1 MAAGNQIVVSGARE
15 HNLKDISLELPRDAL
30 VVITG
35 LSGSGKSSLAFDTIY
50 AEGQRRYVESLSA
63 YARQFLGQM
72 DKPDVD
78 AIEGLSPAISIDQKT
93 TSRNPRSTVGTVTE
107 IYDYLRLLWSRVGKP
122 HCPICGR
129 PIVGQSAEQIIDQV
143 MELAEGTRFMVL
155 APVVRGRK
163 GEYGKL
169 LDELRADGFTRVK
182 IDDRVRMLEESI
194 VLDKRYKHDIAVV
207 VDRLVMRHDVR
218 KRLADS
224 IETAVGLADG
234 LLEVE
239 IVGKTQAQDE
249 VEHTKGAKGTRAPS
263 AQIIPGEAPEPGT
276 IFTFSERFACPE
288 HGPSLVELEPRIFSF
303 NSPHG
308 ACDRC
313 TGLGSQMEIDPE
325 LVVPDPSL
333 SISEGAIAPW
343 ANSASN
349 YYEQVTEAIAE
360 LYEID
365 LEAPWEDLSQE
376 QRDVFLNGT
385 NGEPVQ
391 VTYRNRYGRRR
402 SYATRFEGIV
412 TNLQRRYRETD
423 SEWTR
428 EKIEEFMS
436 LRACPACGGARLRPE
451 SRAVLVGGTRI
462 EDFCAL
468 SARRALEWLEQVEL
482 SETDRHV
489 ARLIVREI
497 SERLHFLENVGIGY
511 LSMERAAAT
520 LSGGE
525 AQRIRLATQIG
536 SSLVGV
542 LYILDEPSIGLHQRD
557 NSKLITT
564 LERLRDLG
572 NTVIVVEHD
581 EQTMRAAD
589 HLVDMGPGAGEHG
602 GRVVAQGTAAQVQ
615 KVKDSLTGQF
625 LSGARTIE
633 APERRRTPS
642 GYVEILGASQHNL
655 RDIDVHVPLGVLTCV
670 TGVSGSGKSTLV
682 NDVLFKAVANRLH
695 RARKRP
701 GAHRAIHGLEQL
713 DKIIAV
719 DQSPIGR
726 TPRSNPAT
734 YTGLFDVIRDLF
746 SKTQEARARGYKPGR
761 FSFNVKGGRCEV
773 CRGDGQIKI
782 EMHFLPDVYVPCE
795 QCHGKRY
802 NRETLEIRFKGK
814 SIADVLD
821 MPVEEA
827 LGFFEHIPKVRRR
840 LETLDAVGLGYVR
853 LGQPATT
860 LSGGEAQRVK
870 LATELSKIAT
880 GRTLYI
886 LDEPTT
892 GLHFADVQRL
902 LEVLQRLV
910 DAGNSVVVIEHN
922 LDIIKSADRLID
934 MGPEGGEEGG
944 MAIAVGTPEEVA
956 AEPSSHTGR
965 FLVELLTP
973 ASSPQSA
980 KKPGKPRKQ
989 RAKVAA
995 AA

>member
-1 MAAGNQIVVSGARE
+1 MAVGNQIVVSGARE

-169 LDELRADGFTRVK
+169 LEELRSDGFTRVK

-194 VLDKRYKHDIAVV
+194 VLDKRYKHDVAVV

-239 IVGKTQAQDE
+239 IVGASRAQEE

-263 AQIIPGEAPEPGT
+263 AQIVPGEAPEAGT
-276 IFTFSERFACPE
+276 VFTFSERFACPE

-343 ANSASN
+343 AGSASN

-360 LYEID
+360 LYGVD
-365 LEAPWEDLSQE
+365 LEAPWEELSDE

-391 VTYRNRYGRRR
+391 VTYRNRYGRQR

-468 SARRALEWLEQVEL
+468 SARRALEWLEEVEL
-482 SETDRHV
+482 SDTDRHV

-497 SERLHFLENVGIGY
+497 SERLRFLENVGIGY

-589 HLVDMGPGAGEHG
+589 HLIDMGPGAGEHG
-602 GRVVAQGTAAQVQ
+602 GRVVAQGTAAEVQ

-625 LSGARTIE
+625 LAGTRTIE
-633 APERRRTPS
+633 PPERRRTPS

-701 GAHRAIHGLEQL
+701 GAHRAIHGLEEL

-746 SKTQEARARGYKPGR
+746 SKTQEARVRGYKPGR

-956 AEPSSHTGR
+956 AEPTSHTGR
-965 FLVELLTP
+965 FLAELLTP
-973 ASSPQSA
+973 AA
-980 KKPGKPRKQ
+980 VAANGRKPAKPRKR
-989 RAKVAA
+989 RAKVAV
-995 AA
+995 